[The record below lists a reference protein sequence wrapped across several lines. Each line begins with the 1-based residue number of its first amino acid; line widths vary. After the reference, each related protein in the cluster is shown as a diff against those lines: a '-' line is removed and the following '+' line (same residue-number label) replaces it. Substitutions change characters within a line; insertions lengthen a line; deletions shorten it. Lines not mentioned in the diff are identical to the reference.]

1 MQAIDKLKSDMDD
14 WIRRSGRAPGN
25 REFDSLR
32 ATFARSVPKVPDDT
46 LAGLFTTFLS
56 RYSSGSAE
64 ESTSAMD
71 WLTGVGSLLL
81 ADYDGTP
88 FSKADWEEIRE
99 LITIDSGEIDVDT
112 LTYVLGQALEHGAL

>member
-14 WIRRSGRAPGN
+14 WVRRSGRAPGN

-32 ATFARSVPKVPDDT
+32 STFARSVPKVPDDT

-56 RYSSGSAE
+56 RYGSGAAE
-64 ESTSAMD
+64 ETEKAID
-71 WLTGVGSLLL
+71 WLIGVGSLLL
-81 ADYDGTP
+81 SDYDGTP

-99 LITIDSGEIDVDT
+99 LVTIDSGEIDVDT

>member
-14 WIRRSGRAPGN
+14 WVRRSGRAPGN

-32 ATFARSVPKVPDDT
+32 STFARSVPKVPDDT

-56 RYSSGSAE
+56 RYGSGAAE
-64 ESTSAMD
+64 ETEKAID
-71 WLTGVGSLLL
+71 WLIGVGSLLL
-81 ADYDGTP
+81 SDYDGTP
-88 FSKADWEEIRE
+88 FSKADWEGIRE
-99 LITIDSGEIDVDT
+99 LVTIDSGEIDVDT